1 MSTATQHAFLVRL
14 LFDEE
19 LREAFFDDPEA
30 TASREGLAPDDLD
43 ALKTIDRT
51 GLELD
56 AAMRRDYLMSAL
68 CRPYPL
74 TAAALGSLPGGPRR
88 LAAFLTSPRL
98 LADPSTRS
106 EAFGE
111 HLSRL
116 LSFGT
121 LMPPVWDGLI
131 ESVLAFERGLVR
143 EAAALR
149 RSVEQGGAVPVVTR
163 QRGAGPV
170 ALPAFTFA
178 VELPVPTAL
187 IRGALEQ
194 VGAESAWHHISAGRL
209 SSQRLLTVARADPL
223 PVTLLAR
230 ATVVGTPA
238 GSVVEVTHLTA
249 ELHGRRAAFF
259 AALDGTRPLSD
270 FPPAEQ
276 SALERLVEA
285 GLLETR

>member
-19 LREAFFDDPEA
+19 LRDAFFAEPEA
-30 TASREGLAPDDLD
+30 TASREGVPPDDLE

-51 GLELD
+51 GFDLD

-68 CRPYPL
+68 CRAYPL
-74 TAAALGSLPGGPRR
+74 SAAALGSLPGGPRR

-111 HLSRL
+111 HLARL

-121 LMPPVWDGLI
+121 LMPPVWDGLV
-131 ESVLAFERGLVR
+131 ESILAFERGLVR

-149 RSVEQGGAVPVVTR
+149 RSVERGDPVPTVKR
-163 QRGAGPV
+163 KPGPGPM
-170 ALPAFTFA
+170 ALPAFSFA

-187 IRGALEQ
+187 IKGALDQ
-194 VGAESAWHHISAGRL
+194 VSAESAWHHISSGRL

-230 ATVVGTPA
+230 ATVVGVPV
-238 GSVVEVTHLTA
+238 GSVVDVTHLTA
-249 ELHGRRAAFF
+249 ELNGRRAAFF
-259 AALDGTRPLSD
+259 AGLDGTRPLSD
-270 FPPAEQ
+270 FPRSELP
-276 SALERLVEA
+276 ALERLIEA